1 MTSWSAAITEIA
13 QVIRTAIVHHRSI
26 QAVYGD
32 RERLLYPHMLG
43 RNKDGQLRV
52 LCLQIGGD
60 SARGLTHR
68 DGPGD
73 WRCMA
78 LERFTAV
85 VYSTAPWVNA
95 TEKRRLP
102 YREAG
107 LIQKNLSGFHQGLT
121 GRSISEHELDAETS
135 REAGTED
142 IVQSVARLVGAASAA
157 LIG

>member
-1 MTSWSAAITEIA
+1 MASSSAAISVIA
-13 QVIRTAIVHHRSI
+13 QVIRTAILHHRSI

-32 RERLLYPHMLG
+32 RERLLCPHMLG

-60 SARGLTHR
+60 SARGLTQR

-85 VYSTAPWVNA
+85 VYSTSPWVNA
-95 TEKRRLP
+95 TESMKRPACIDDVEL
-102 YREAG
+102 EA
-107 LIQKNLSGFHQGLT
+107 
-121 GRSISEHELDAETS
+121 
-135 REAGTED
+135 
-142 IVQSVARLVGAASAA
+142 
-157 LIG
+157 

>member
-1 MTSWSAAITEIA
+1 MSSLPGSVTEVA
-13 QVIRTAIVHHRSI
+13 HVIRSAIVHHRSI

-32 RERLLYPHMLG
+32 RERLLCPHMLG

-78 LERFTAV
+78 LERFTHA

-95 TEKRRLP
+95 TDNMKRPACIDDVEL
-102 YREAG
+102 EA
-107 LIQKNLSGFHQGLT
+107 
-121 GRSISEHELDAETS
+121 
-135 REAGTED
+135 
-142 IVQSVARLVGAASAA
+142 
-157 LIG
+157 